1 MQKSQAEEVNH
12 VRVRE
17 PDLKQSCVKEV
28 QTQSESNMSHLH
40 RIIANW
46 FENEWRRVS
55 EIDNLFTGMSCSD
68 RTANLIFPPAI
79 SYMSGQPV

>member
-12 VRVRE
+12 VRLKKPDLEQPCVRE
-17 PDLKQSCVKEV
+17 EI
-28 QTQSESNMSHLH
+28 QTQSESNTGLLH

-46 FENEWRRVS
+46 CENQWRRVS
-55 EIDNLFTGMSCSD
+55 EIDNLLDMSCSD

-79 SYMSGQPV
+79 SYMSGQPA